1 MKILREINE
10 WIGVNV
16 SWLTTALVL
25 LICYDVAMRYLF
37 SNTAAWVGE
46 LEWHLFAIVFLL
58 GAGYTFKHDQHV
70 RVDLFYQKFSATRKA
85 WINIVGTIVFLIPWC
100 VMIILTSWRYAKT
113 SFKYLE
119 RSQDPGGLPAR
130 YLIKAM
136 ITLGFLLLLYQA
148 VLHLID
154 QIGVLRSKG
163 KTG

>member
-10 WIGVNV
+10 WIGTNV

-85 WINIVGTIVFLIPWC
+85 WINIFGTIIFLIPWC
-100 VMIILTSWRYAKT
+100 VMIIITSWRYART
-113 SFKYLE
+113 SFQYLE

-148 VLHLID
+148 ILHLID

-163 KTG
+163 KTE